1 MFKSAVSK
9 SRGTDGEASADDT
22 AGPAVDVA
30 NLGDLVG
37 FDLTS
42 PAPDDAASKR
52 SGRPGDVR

>member
-1 MFKSAVSK
+1 M
-9 SRGTDGEASADDT
+9 
-22 AGPAVDVA
+22 DVA

-52 SGRPGDVR
+52 SGRPGTSDEDAVDVANAVPSYGTGNFRPPVW